1 MKTTQRCNQNAIVN
15 IGDYQYIA
23 RVNYVFLHIS
33 ARLRALR
40 QSGKLRAG
48 ESAYLC
54 CIDGREA
61 VRKALPSAAET
72 NETFLRTPKTKDYG
86 NQLFNRG
93 KKEPQPARRG
103 RTKFRDKAQAS
114 GASTGRRKTGR
125 KPRRL
130 ERITSGR

>member
-1 MKTTQRCNQNAIVN
+1 MI
-15 IGDYQYIA
+15 
-23 RVNYVFLHIS
+23 IS
-33 ARLRALR
+33 TLRALTTFF
-40 QSGKLRAG
+40 
-48 ESAYLC
+48 C
-54 CIDGREA
+54 
-61 VRKALPSAAET
+61 
-72 NETFLRTPKTKDYG
+72 TFLHVCARFGNLANSVRESLPTFAASTEGKPSGRLSPPPQRQTKLFYGPQKTKDYG

-130 ERITSGR
+130 ERTTSGR